1 MELQHINVKLI
12 FNESLEINLEP
23 LISIFHDWISEQN
36 SDDLLIDVADY
47 RHVPDGPGIILI
59 GHEAN
64 ISLTENQRSI
74 ILCYNRKLATE
85 GTDEERFRQA
95 VRGALLAC
103 EKIEIDGRLT
113 DKINFEC
120 QEIEILVNDRIFV
133 SNQEKFYQ
141 MVDPKFKGLCKVI
154 FGKNDYSVTHS
165 EDPRKIYSIR
175 LKTALP
181 LNKRT
186 ILQNL

>member
-120 QEIEILVNDRIFV
+120 
-133 SNQEKFYQ
+133 
-141 MVDPKFKGLCKVI
+141 
-154 FGKNDYSVTHS
+154 S
-165 EDPRKIYSIR
+165 EFDSGSKISDNATGEV
-175 LKTALP
+175 LL
-181 LNKRT
+181 
-186 ILQNL
+186 

>member
-12 FNESLEINLEP
+12 FNKSVENNLEP

-36 SDDLLIDVADY
+36 SDELLIDVADY
-47 RHVPDGPGIILI
+47 RHVPHGPGIILI

-64 ISLTENQRSI
+64 ISLSECLGSI
-74 ILCYNRKLATE
+74 TLCYNRKIATE

-95 VRGALLAC
+95 LRGALVAC
-103 EKIEIDGRLT
+103 ERIEIDGRLT
-113 DKINFEC
+113 GKINFEC

-141 MVDPKFKGLCKVI
+141 IVDPKFKRLFKVI
-154 FGKNDYSVTHS
+154 FDKNDYSISHS
-165 EDPRKIYSIR
+165 EDPRKLYSIR
-175 LKTALP
+175 LKTASP
-181 LNKRT
+181 LNKKT
-186 ILQNL
+186 ILRNL